1 VWSNSRFNYV
11 SHSNLAK
18 FISFCIAPTNSWLS
32 LRATV
37 MVFTLSLA
45 ALSPFTTSRVGVWQ
59 KAPAQFKLIFANF
72 CTKISQNWLH
82 SRIELSPD
90 YIKTYICRNYSA
102 SWNDDGLMNFTTQT
116 QNRYCA
122 VEALLSIAVSRTN
135 ATVFHRETFWRINC
149 VSRKTLYIERA
160 IDDKHIIKRMWVK
173 KYAEKNVAKMFLTED
188 EILMGI
194 YKDSDQNISARSLT
208 LLMFANGGYCRPQ
221 LEHESVMPL
230 LSLSPWNNLTH

>member
-1 VWSNSRFNYV
+1 VWFNSRFNYV

-72 CTKISQNWLH
+72 CTKICQNWLH
-82 SRIELSPD
+82 SRIELSPG

-122 VEALLSIAVSRTN
+122 VVQWGAI
-135 ATVFHRETFWRINC
+135 INC
-149 VSRKTLYIERA
+149 CVSYKCNRFSQGNIL
-160 IDDKHIIKRMWVK
+160 
-173 KYAEKNVAKMFLTED
+173 KN
-188 EILMGI
+188 
-194 YKDSDQNISARSLT
+194 
-208 LLMFANGGYCRPQ
+208 Q
-221 LEHESVMPL
+221 LC
-230 LSLSPWNNLTH
+230 